1 MKKILIWVSDESLK
15 KVSMVVNEVNSD
27 ICILSVKT
35 QKEAN
40 SVIINNDVD
49 LFIIEINSNND
60 SFEFAKD
67 VRKQRAYRFI
77 PGVIMAENE
86 KLICQAYEIV
96 RCYAFMKKPYD
107 MEGLKEIL
115 KKLNNYKFVKRKSD
129 KVKFKHNGVIYFFN
143 KSEIKYIENSNRQ
156 VKIYSND
163 TVTNIGYK
171 TCDSIIERLGCKDF
185 VRCSRN
191 GIVNAAHIV
200 NISDEGIIEIKEFD
214 KKIEIGSSIKKHFIQ
229 DLNELNILF
238 NLDIY
243 KVIR

>member
-77 PGVIMAENE
+77 PVVIMADNE
-86 KLICQAYEIV
+86 KLIFQAYEIV
-96 RCYAFMKKPYD
+96 RCYAFMRKPYD

-115 KKLNNYKFVKRKSD
+115 KKLNNYKFVKDGSNFSMRQIGTLIGNAVPVKLGEIIGKSII
-129 KVKFKHNGVIYFFN
+129 KH
-143 KSEIKYIENSNRQ
+143 IEN
-156 VKIYSND
+156 
-163 TVTNIGYK
+163 
-171 TCDSIIERLGCKDF
+171 
-185 VRCSRN
+185 
-191 GIVNAAHIV
+191 IV
-200 NISDEGIIEIKEFD
+200 S
-214 KKIEIGSSIKKHFIQ
+214 
-229 DLNELNILF
+229 
-238 NLDIY
+238 
-243 KVIR
+243 

>member
-77 PGVIMAENE
+77 PVVIMADNE
-86 KLICQAYEIV
+86 KLIFQAYEIV

-115 KKLNNYKFVKRKSD
+115 KKLNNYKFLFMGDSGID
-129 KVKFKHNGVIYFFN
+129 KEKDILD
-143 KSEIKYIENSNRQ
+143 KY
-156 VKIYSND
+156 
-163 TVTNIGYK
+163 
-171 TCDSIIERLGCKDF
+171 
-185 VRCSRN
+185 
-191 GIVNAAHIV
+191 
-200 NISDEGIIEIKEFD
+200 NISDIDVLKVGHHGSKTSSDKKFIDEIKPKYSLISVGKNNRYGHPKEEVLNNLEQSKIYRTDLNGSIEIKLN
-214 KKIEIGSSIKKHFIQ
+214 KNGYKIRTCNS
-229 DLNELNILF
+229 
-238 NLDIY
+238 
-243 KVIR
+243 

>member
-1 MKKILIWVSDESLK
+1 MSLFVGEYDVVFLCIGEMNEK
-15 KVSMVVNEVNSD
+15 DFNLGKWWKPEKVSMVVNEVNSD

-77 PGVIMAENE
+77 PVVIMADNE
-86 KLICQAYEIV
+86 KLIFQAYEIV

-129 KVKFKHNGVIYFFN
+129 KVI
-143 KSEIKYIENSNRQ
+143 
-156 VKIYSND
+156 
-163 TVTNIGYK
+163 
-171 TCDSIIERLGCKDF
+171 
-185 VRCSRN
+185 
-191 GIVNAAHIV
+191 
-200 NISDEGIIEIKEFD
+200 
-214 KKIEIGSSIKKHFIQ
+214 
-229 DLNELNILF
+229 
-238 NLDIY
+238 
-243 KVIR
+243 